1 MISAE
6 KINLNYT
13 RWIDYLKKY
22 DCYSDKMIKDIGN
35 DIKNAPFGL
44 MENSGGAYQGGLL
57 NIVLNNLCV
66 LGTHINECAFGL
78 NDKQKHKHPFLL
90 VNSYML
96 IRVLLL
102 QHVSKAQLFV
112 YNKSEW
118 KAKRGQPYDFND
130 EITTSMRCGDR
141 SVYLCQKYGIKLT
154 EEEYEAMKIIDKDDD
169 KWNPFMNPLT
179 QLVRV
184 VNQLTL
190 VELRLGFSSSI
201 NKTTQEK

>member
-22 DCYSDKMIKDIGN
+22 DCYSDKMIEEIGN
-35 DIKNAPFGL
+35 NIKNAPFGL
-44 MENSGGAYQGGLL
+44 TESSGGAYQGGLL
-57 NIVLNNLCV
+57 NVVLNNLCV
-66 LGTHINECAFGL
+66 LGTHINEYAFGL
-78 NDKQKHKHPFLL
+78 NDKQKYKHPFLV
-90 VNSYML
+90 VNMHML

-102 QHVSKAQLFV
+102 QHISKSQLFV

-190 VELRLGFSSSI
+190 VELRLGFSSNI
-201 NKTTQEK
+201 HKTTEEK